1 MVEFFILWGVKYDLI
16 RLSSLFKKET
26 NMSVYILSG
35 ARTPN
40 GSFMGSLSGV
50 SAPKLGAIAIEAAI
64 KKADVNP
71 LKIDE
76 VFMGNVITAGVGQAP
91 ARQSALFAGLPES
104 VPCTTLNKVCG
115 SGLKAIIMGA
125 QTIMAGDNKLVI
137 AGGME
142 NMSMAP
148 HLLMNSRNGIKFGDG
163 VIKDSMQW
171 DGLWDVYS
179 NRPMGNCAEE
189 AVIKYSNR
197 EEQDAFS
204 IESFKRAQASILNGV
219 FKNEI
224 AAVTITGPKGDTIVS
239 MDEGPAKANFEK
251 MSSLKPAFEKNGT
264 ITAANASTINDGA
277 AAVVL
282 GGEEYKTQ
290 AKFKIVSYA
299 SHAQNPTWFTTAP
312 IEAMKKA
319 LDKAKLKLDQID
331 LFEINEAFA
340 VVALATMKELKLDH
354 SKVNIYG
361 GGVSLG
367 HPIGSSGTRIVVT
380 LMTGM
385 ENKKAK
391 YGMAAI
397 CIGGGEALSL
407 ILERI

>member
-1 MVEFFILWGVKYDLI
+1 
-16 RLSSLFKKET
+16 
-26 NMSVYILSG
+26 MSVYILAG

-40 GSFMGSLSGV
+40 GSFMGSLSNV
-50 SAPKLGAIAIEAAI
+50 SAPKLGAVAIEAAL
-64 KKADVNP
+64 KKAEIDHSLV
-71 LKIDE
+71 DE
-76 VFMGNVITAGVGQAP
+76 VYMGNVVTAGVGQAP
-91 ARQSALFAGLPES
+91 ARQAAIFAGLPES

-115 SGLKAIIMGA
+115 SGLKTIITGA
-125 QTIMAGDNKLVI
+125 QSILAGDNELVV

-163 VIKDSMQW
+163 AMKDSMQW

-179 NRPMGNCAEE
+179 NRAMGNCAEE
-189 AVIKYSNR
+189 AAVKFSNR
-197 EEQDAFS
+197 EAQDSFS
-204 IESFKRAQASILNGV
+204 IDSFKRAQSAIRDGIFNS
-219 FKNEI
+219 EI
-224 AAVTITGPKGDTIVS
+224 AAVTIKGQKGDTIVS
-239 MDEGPAKANFEK
+239 IDEGPGKANFEK
-251 MSSLKPAFEKNGT
+251 MPQLKPVFEKNGT

-277 AAVVL
+277 AAIVL
-282 GGEEYKTQ
+282 GGEKYKSQ

-312 IEAMKKA
+312 IEAINKA
-319 LDKAKLKLDQID
+319 LVKAKLKVDQID

-340 VVALATMKELKLDH
+340 VVALTAMNELKLDH
-354 SKVNIYG
+354 AKVNIYG

-367 HPIGSSGTRIVVT
+367 HPIGASGTRIVVT
-380 LMTGM
+380 LMTAM

-397 CIGGGEALSL
+397 CIGGGEGLAL
-407 ILERI
+407 ILERL